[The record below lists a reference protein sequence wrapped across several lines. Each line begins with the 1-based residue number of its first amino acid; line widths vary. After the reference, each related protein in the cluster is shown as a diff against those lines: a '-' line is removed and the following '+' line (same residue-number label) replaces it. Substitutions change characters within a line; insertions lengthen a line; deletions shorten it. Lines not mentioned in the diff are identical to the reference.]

1 MIKGRRPRNAN
12 GTKSS
17 ITASAKSVTDDAASP
32 KRKDFKFD
40 LHGTDATVSVA
51 LKNDS
56 MVLRG
61 GRLKTVDIS
70 RYLQP
75 TARCKNAP
83 TIQTVAAPRNT
94 DRFIDIT
101 DENTC
106 DSFDA
111 PQVAD
116 DDDVCIT
123 GITTRSDHEMKPD
136 GSRSIPSHRNNHNNN
151 NIFLQEPVLSLNFDK
166 TPTSPNRP
174 RLFIHSPSFIA
185 NAELN
190 SNRFSS
196 SPQPKSDS
204 LWNGIASMAG
214 CHTNGS
220 GLGLLGTSANNARE
234 HPHALDLSKPT
245 QVTQI
250 DSTTVSTV
258 NACLHQEDSNSC
270 DSGDSG
276 DSGVVILS
284 GNEGQSGSSSSP
296 VMPDSRLSAPGN
308 HTTPAAERRKK
319 PSTPHRI
326 LCPSPVKNAIVCLPT
341 STGGALGSS
350 PLGNIHKSR
359 RGTNKS
365 RKRLNAK
372 HAPHENAPD
381 AKPLGNSGDDSSSP
395 STNETNTLMTHDNT
409 TQSTAPAR
417 QLIVLPPPSA
427 KGSVAGGNK
436 KITEFYPVRRSVR
449 KTKKEVQVER
459 DRDIELAIREGR
471 EEGLQIEHFEGKGRG
486 IVTTRTFSKGEFV
499 VEYIGDLITVAEA
512 KQREQKYAEDDNTG
526 CYMYY
531 FKHKNIQ
538 HCIDATAESGKLGR
552 LVNHSRNGNLVTKTV
567 LLNNRPHLVLI
578 AKDDIEKGVEI
589 TYDYGDRSKEALQYY
604 PWLAL

>member
-1 MIKGRRPRNAN
+1 MIKGRRQRNAN
-12 GTKSS
+12 GAKSS
-17 ITASAKSVTDDAASP
+17 SAASAKSVTDDAASP

-40 LHGTDATVSVA
+40 LHSTDATVSVA

-75 TARCKNAP
+75 TVRCKNAP
-83 TIQTVAAPRNT
+83 TIQPVAAPRT
-94 DRFIDIT
+94 ADRFIDIT

-111 PQVAD
+111 PQPADD

-123 GITTRSDHEMKPD
+123 AITTLDELKRE
-136 GSRSIPSHRNNHNNN
+136 GSRIPPHHNNHNNN

-166 TPTSPNRP
+166 TPTSPNRT
-174 RLFIHSPSFIA
+174 RLLIQSPSFA
-185 NAELN
+185 GNAELN

-196 SPQPKSDS
+196 PSQPKSDS
-204 LWNGIASMAG
+204 PWNGIAPMAS

-220 GLGLLGTSANNARE
+220 GMGLLGTSTNSKAHE

-250 DSTTVSTV
+250 DSTTASTV
-258 NACLHQEDSNSC
+258 NACLHQDDSNSC
-270 DSGDSG
+270 DSG

-296 VMPDSRLSAPGN
+296 VMPETRLSAPGN
-308 HTTPAAERRKK
+308 HMTPIAERRKK

-326 LCPSPVKNAIVCLPT
+326 LCPSPVKNAIVCLPP
-341 STGGALGSS
+341 SAGGALGSS

-359 RGTNKS
+359 RGSNKS

-372 HAPHENAPD
+372 HAPHEHAPD
-381 AKPLGNSGDDSSSP
+381 AKPLAMSGDDSSSR
-395 STNETNTLMTHDNT
+395 STNETNALKTHDNE

-417 QLIVLPPPSA
+417 QLIVLPPPST
-427 KGSVAGGNK
+427 KGSSVVGGNK

>member
-1 MIKGRRPRNAN
+1 MIKGRRQRNTN

-17 ITASAKSVTDDAASP
+17 VAASAKTVTDDTASP
-32 KRKDFKFD
+32 KRKDLKFD
-40 LHGTDATVSVA
+40 LHNTDANVSVA

-83 TIQTVAAPRNT
+83 TVQPVAAPRNA

-111 PQVAD
+111 PQPAD

-123 GITTRSDHEMKPD
+123 AITTRNEHETKSDGP
-136 GSRSIPSHRNNHNNN
+136 RIIPHRNNHNNN

-174 RLFIHSPSFIA
+174 RLLIQNPSFIA
-185 NAELN
+185 AELN
-190 SNRFSS
+190 GNRFP
-196 SPQPKSDS
+196 SPSQPKSDS
-204 LWNGIASMAG
+204 LWNGIASMAN

-220 GLGLLGTSANNARE
+220 GMGLLGASANSAHE

-250 DSTTVSTV
+250 DSTTASTV

-276 DSGVVILS
+276 VVILS
-284 GNEGQSGSSSSP
+284 GNEGQSGTSSSP
-296 VMPDSRLSAPGN
+296 VMPDSRLGAPGN
-308 HTTPAAERRKK
+308 HTTPIAERRKK

-341 STGGALGSS
+341 STAGGLGSS

-359 RGTNKS
+359 RGANKT

-381 AKPLGNSGDDSSSP
+381 GKPHGVPGDDSSSR
-395 STNETNTLMTHDNT
+395 STNETNTLKIHDNEM
-409 TQSTAPAR
+409 QSTAPAR
-417 QLIVLPPPSA
+417 QLIVLPPPST
-427 KGSVAGGNK
+427 KGSVVGGNK

-471 EEGLQIEHFEGKGRG
+471 EEGLQIGHFEGKGRG
-486 IVTTRTFSKGEFV
+486 IVTTRKFSKGEFV